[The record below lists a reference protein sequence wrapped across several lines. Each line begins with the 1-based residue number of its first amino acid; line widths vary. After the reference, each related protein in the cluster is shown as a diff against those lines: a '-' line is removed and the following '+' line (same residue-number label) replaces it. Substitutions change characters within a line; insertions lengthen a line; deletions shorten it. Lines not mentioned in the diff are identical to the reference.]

1 MRDTCRRSEKS
12 ERKAPY
18 TRSPE
23 RSQRIPRSRYR
34 SSADLAA
41 HGGCSQS
48 KATAQQ
54 KLVEAHGPVT
64 LK

>member
-1 MRDTCRRSEKS
+1 MTFTNTYKLMKGTGEFTGISGSGQATITILSVAART
-12 ERKAPY
+12 
-18 TRSPE
+18 
-23 RSQRIPRSRYR
+23 
-34 SSADLAA
+34 A